1 MRVAPE
7 KCQEKLLQATRSILC
22 LLRERDSHSKA
33 LQTEFKGRDTEA
45 KGECPSN
52 LPDLLFTDSEVEGQ
66 RSLEQL
72 MENSLSISPGTEP
85 HPPTTITM
93 ATGVYGIY
101 YWSSHSFSLTGGK
114 VAMEMQGKHMQPIQR
129 KPNICRT
136 RSHIFTTNQR
146 GERPHVTK

>member
-1 MRVAPE
+1 MQLRAVRVAPE

-22 LLRERDSHSKA
+22 LLRERDSLSKA

-52 LPDLLFTDSEVEGQ
+52 LPGLLFTDSEVEGR

-93 ATGVYGIY
+93 ATGVYVLLVL
-101 YWSSHSFSLTGGK
+101 SFFLTHRWQSCHRNAGK
-114 VAMEMQGKHMQPIQR
+114 THAAYPKEAKHLQDE
-129 KPNICRT
+129 KPYI
-136 RSHIFTTNQR
+136 H
-146 GERPHVTK
+146 H